1 MALPVSHLFSHGVD
15 RDACLAA
22 GFREGNRGTHTSR
35 TIMLAELRATLAAV
49 PADATR
55 QAYVRAIV
63 EDNCL
68 SKSTAATRSLSAQR
82 LAELYALD
90 PQVPLF
96 RVLRRL
102 WKVDEAS
109 QPLLALLV
117 AIARDP
123 LLAATV
129 PSVVPL
135 APGAEFL
142 RAPMRD
148 AIRATVGQRLNDATI
163 DKVAR
168 NAASSWSQ
176 AGHLKGRTF
185 KTRQKVRPTP
195 AVAAMAMYLAFVCGL
210 RGESVLTSDWLG
222 VADCSPSEATALGF
236 DAKRLGLID
245 LRYAGDVVD
254 IEFDRLD
261 PRKGGR

>member
-1 MALPVSHLFSHGVD
+1 MSASHLFAPGVD
-15 RDACLAA
+15 RGACLAT
-22 GFREGNRGTHTSR
+22 GFREGDRGTHTSR

-49 PADATR
+49 LDTATR
-55 QAYVRAIV
+55 QAYPRAIV

-68 SKSTAATRSLSAQR
+68 GKATAATRSLSAQR

-90 PQVPLF
+90 LQVPLF
-96 RVLRRL
+96 RILRRL
-102 WKVDEAS
+102 WNVDEAS
-109 QPLLALLV
+109 QPVLALLV
-117 AIARDP
+117 ALARDP

-148 AIRATVGQRLNDATI
+148 AIRAAVGQRLNDATI

-176 AGHLKGRTF
+176 AGHLAGRTF

-195 AVAAMAMYLAFVCGL
+195 CTVAMAMYLGFVCGL
-210 RGESVLTSDWLG
+210 RGESVMTGEWLT
-222 VADCSPSEATALGF
+222 VVDCSPSEATALGF

-254 IEFDRLD
+254 IDFDRLD
-261 PRKGGR
+261 PWKGGP